1 MKKRASDKYQALFSF
16 EFDYL
21 PASVSGES
29 ASDSALW
36 SEWSVASSGDSR
48 LLPSSPAT
56 CPPSSPPPPPPK
68 KIDFSAP
75 RPIIDGNCGKSLIV
89 FMMLS
94 SLKAI
99 KTKVVSEL
107 DQLSHL

>member
-48 LLPSSPAT
+48 LL
-56 CPPSSPPPPPPK
+56 PSSPPPPPPK